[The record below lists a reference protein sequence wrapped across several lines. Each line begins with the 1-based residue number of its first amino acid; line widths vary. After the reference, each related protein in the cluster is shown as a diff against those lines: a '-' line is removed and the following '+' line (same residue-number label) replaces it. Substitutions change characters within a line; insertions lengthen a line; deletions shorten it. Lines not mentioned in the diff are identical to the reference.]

1 VTERLIVIGGDA
13 AGMSAASQAR
23 RLRKE
28 SELEI
33 IAFEKGEFTSYS
45 ACGTPYLVGKVVED
59 YQDLISRTP
68 EEHRERG
75 IDVRIGHEVTEID
88 TEARTVTVLDAVVG
102 SESTH
107 AYDELLI
114 ATGAK
119 PLRPPLQGVDGH
131 GIFGLQNLTDGIALR
146 TFIDAE
152 QPEHAVVIGGGYIGL
167 ELAEALVLRK
177 VHTTLVDHAEQP
189 MTTLD
194 PDMGSIV
201 ADALKGLGVDL
212 RLSESVLGFDLD
224 DAGHVKGVR
233 TASGTIPAD
242 VVVLGVGVRPNS
254 GLAQASGIPVG
265 ASGGITV
272 DRRMHTPVDHV
283 WAAGDCVET
292 FHRVSREQVAIALGT
307 HANKQGVVAGT
318 NIGGGYLTFPGV
330 IGTAATKVCS
340 WEIAR
345 TGLREADAK
354 KAGFQTVA
362 ATVDSTTRAGY
373 YPDSQPIKVR
383 IVAEQ
388 VSGRILGGQIIGTE
402 GAAKRIDVLAVAI
415 WNEMTAGELMMTDLS
430 YTPAVGPVWDP
441 VLQAARIAYREARG
455 LTAGGTAWS
464 TAPT

>member
-1 VTERLIVIGGDA
+1 MTDRLIVVGGDA

-23 RLRKE
+23 RLRPE

-33 IAFEKGEFTSYS
+33 TAFEKGEFTSYS

-59 YQDLISRTP
+59 YEDLISRTP
-68 EEHRERG
+68 EEHRARG
-75 IDVRIGHEVTEID
+75 IDVRTGHEVTAID
-88 TEARTVTVLDAVVG
+88 TDARTVTVLDAVMG
-102 SESTH
+102 STATH
-107 AYDELLI
+107 SYDELLI

-119 PLRPPLQGVDGH
+119 PLRPPLEGVDGR

-146 TFIDAE
+146 SFIDA
-152 QPEHAVVIGGGYIGL
+152 QRPKHAVVVGGGYIGL
-167 ELAEALVLRK
+167 EMAEALVLRD
-177 VHTTLVDHAEQP
+177 VHTTLVDQAPQP

-194 PDMGSIV
+194 PDMGAIV
-201 ADALKGLGVDL
+201 ADALQGLGVEL
-212 RLSESVLGFDLD
+212 RLGESVLGFDLD
-224 DAGHVKGVR
+224 DSGHVKAVR
-233 TASGTIPAD
+233 TGSGTVPAD
-242 VVVLGVGVRPNS
+242 IVVLGVGVRPNS
-254 GLAQASGIPVG
+254 GLAQASGIPIG
-265 ASGGITV
+265 TTGGIVV

-292 FHRVSREQVAIALGT
+292 FHRVSRAAVAIALGT

-345 TGLREADAK
+345 TGLREADAR
-354 KAGFQTVA
+354 KAGFETVA

-373 YPDSQPIKVR
+373 YPGSEPIKVR
-383 IVAEQ
+383 IVAEK
-388 VSGRILGGQIIGTE
+388 VSGRILGGQIIGSE

-415 WNEMTAGELMMTDLS
+415 WNEMSAGELVMTDIS

-455 LTAGGTAWS
+455 LGT
-464 TAPT
+464 